1 MNTKSSNPVPTIST
15 DIVVKT
21 ERILSYNS
29 SIGQDLFSTIVN
41 NTNVEFTQAQLDS
54 IWQKVNTR
62 QYQITFLKEFFV

>member
-1 MNTKSSNPVPTIST
+1 MNTKPSTSIPKIAT
-15 DIVVKT
+15 DIVVKI
-21 ERILSYNS
+21 ERVLSYNS

-41 NTNVEFTQAQLDS
+41 NTNVELTQEQLDT